1 MGDIL
6 LPGDRLERFGFMPS
20 FLWEYVSAQETGG
33 SMDQDSFFEKAQEW
47 ARGEDAV
54 LWSLLEAYL
63 PDQYQWGLI
72 SEAEFRKGEQRLRD
86 ALLFR

>member
-6 LPGDRLERFGFMPS
+6 LPGDRLERFGFTPS
-20 FLWEYVSAQETGG
+20 FLWEYVSAQETGV
-33 SMDQDSFFEKAQEW
+33 SMDQDSFFKKAQEW
-47 ARGEDAV
+47 AKGEDAV
-54 LWSLLEAYL
+54 LWALLEAHL